1 MEHFKH
7 SEEEVK
13 EEDVVDESYTPKY
26 TIPTDLPSTLV
37 ELHLTSTRIS
47 NIEHLEHLTRLK
59 KLVLRQNTITA
70 LDGLSSL
77 TTLEYLDVYDNKLTT
92 LEPLEKMSKLAYLDM
107 SFNNLKDHLS
117 PISYLTSLS
126 ELYLIHNHIH
136 TKGVEAVDWKALAR
150 LSILEL
156 GDNKIRQISALSSL
170 HSTLTSLWL
179 GKNKIEKV
187 EGISHLQGLQ
197 RLSIQNNRLTSFAG
211 VEGLTNLEELY
222 LSHNGAKAADGVES
236 LTALTTLDLSHNFI
250 ASLLPLSTLKNLDE
264 VWASFNPFEST
275 DVLQPLKH
283 LPKVWVLTCCSGQL
297 SHVYSVDCPVFGR
310 KPFANRSRQR
320 QAWLP
325 SVCSIVAA
333 RFILHRR
340 RSSHR
345 WRTRHGP
352 KRRPI
357 AAAMTRPAHL

>member
-283 LPKVWVLTCCSGQL
+283 LPKLTVLYLEGSPLQTEADKGRLGYRVSVL
-297 SHVYSVDCPVFGR
+297 SSLPDLSYIDADPVTDGER
-310 KPFANRSRQR
+310 GMVPKGD
-320 QAWLP
+320 P
-325 SVCSIVAA
+325 S
-333 RFILHRR
+333 LQQ
-340 RSSHR
+340 
-345 WRTRHGP
+345 
-352 KRRPI
+352 
-357 AAAMTRPAHL
+357 